1 MGLLSNPQTRSQI
14 SDFVGKRANLLSFLM
29 FVGGS
34 IWMVALVHPA
44 YNGGVYFSENALLPG
59 LFACYHQNS
68 FCFTCEI
75 RFHILLAIPLCC
87 SQKKCNTSMHNT
99 IKNKTEI
106 GVYLF
111 HNLAFSIEWSNSRS
125 FSNFVPVKP
134 KNLKWLYIICFGD

>member
-75 RFHILLAIPLCC
+75 
-87 SQKKCNTSMHNT
+87 
-99 IKNKTEI
+99 
-106 GVYLF
+106 
-111 HNLAFSIEWSNSRS
+111 
-125 FSNFVPVKP
+125 
-134 KNLKWLYIICFGD
+134 